1 MARGR
6 DRGRCGA
13 GRRHGAAGTRGFS
26 LATAMASIDLGACK
40 ISADEMQSRRAE
52 LDRHLR
58 AMGGQLR
65 DDSRHA
71 FNYITGADTS
81 GLSAQETAADM
92 VAVQYL
98 HANTGYAKR
107 VEADMR
113 KVAEWA
119 HREYPSLHW
128 GDVWRITRDAVP
140 LCCQLETFREQGGLE
155 ALCAGA

>member
-1 MARGR
+1 
-6 DRGRCGA
+6 
-13 GRRHGAAGTRGFS
+13 
-26 LATAMASIDLGACK
+26 MASIDLGACEL
-40 ISADEMQSRRAE
+40 SADEMQSRRAE
-52 LDRHLR
+52 LERHLT

-98 HANTGYAKR
+98 HASTGYAKR

-140 LCCQLETFREQGGLE
+140 RAASWRRSASRGGWRRCAQGRKQWLV
-155 ALCAGA
+155 